1 MVELPQGADM
11 IPGRDLSRRDQV
23 AREYALDDL
32 ELYLLSVME
41 DRRHGIVPA
50 LLRGVASMAS
60 WPFAGLAELRRRVY
74 LRGRIERKRAPL
86 PVISVGNL
94 VVGGAGKTPF
104 SSYLLKGLSRQGRQV
119 AVIARGYRSGKS
131 DAVNDELIMLGR
143 QVPDVLTLATPNRL
157 AGCRKAAELGAEVA
171 VLDDGFQHIPLLR
184 DLDILL
190 LDATR
195 PFGNNRLLPRGTLR
209 EPPECARRADLAVL
223 TRVDLASRGQVGEL
237 HTWLGRLKRGMPVTE
252 CRFRPTTLKPV
263 VAGSAPPVEPES
275 LSGRHIGAFAGLA
288 DPRGFGR
295 LLRALG
301 AVVVYSRRFRD
312 HHRYTSRD
320 LAEVAAEA
328 RWAGA
333 ELLVTTEK
341 DAVKLGR
348 LASPESP
355 LYYLPIEVEMLEGE
369 DRLWA
374 EVGRAL
380 ANFKKP

>member
-1 MVELPQGADM
+1 
-11 IPGRDLSRRDQV
+11 V
-23 AREYALDDL
+23 AREYALEDL

-41 DRRHGIVPA
+41 DRLHGVMPS
-50 LLRGVASMAS
+50 LLRGVAAAAS
-60 WPFAGLAELRRRVY
+60 WPFAGAAALRRQLYLGGKLRRR
-74 LRGRIERKRAPL
+74 RAPL

-104 SSYLLKGLSRQGRQV
+104 SSYLLRGLSRQGRQV

-131 DAVNDELIMLGR
+131 DAVNDELVMLGR
-143 QVPDVLTLATPNRL
+143 QVPDALTLATPNRL
-157 AGCRKAAELGAEVA
+157 TGCRKAAELGAEVA
-171 VLDDGFQHIPLLR
+171 VLDDGFQHIPLMR

-195 PFGNNRLLPRGTLR
+195 PFGNGRLLPRGTLR
-209 EPPECARRADLAVL
+209 EPPECARRADIAVL

-237 HTWLGRLKRGMPVTE
+237 RTWLGRLRRNMPVAE
-252 CRFRPTTLKPV
+252 CCFRPATLKPV
-263 VAGSAPPVEPES
+263 VAGSAPPLDPEA
-275 LSGRHIGAFAGLA
+275 LSGRRIGAFAGLA
-288 DPRGFGR
+288 DPRSFGR

-301 AVVVYSRRFRD
+301 AAVVYSRRFRD
-312 HHRYTSRD
+312 HHRYTGRD

-341 DAVKLGR
+341 DAVKLSR
-348 LASPESP
+348 LTAPEAP
-355 LYYLPIEVEMLEGE
+355 LYYLPIEVEMREGE
-369 DRLWA
+369 DLLWA

>member
-1 MVELPQGADM
+1 L
-11 IPGRDLSRRDQV
+11 

-41 DRRHGIVPA
+41 EREHGVLA
-50 LLRGVASMAS
+50 DLLRAAAAAAS
-60 WPFAGLAELRRRVY
+60 WPFAGISSLRRRLY
-74 LRGRIERKRAPL
+74 LRGKLERKRAPL

-104 SSYLLKGLSRQGRQV
+104 SSYLLKGLARQGRQV

-131 DAVNDELIMLGR
+131 DAVNDELVMLGR
-143 QVPDVLTLATPNRL
+143 QVPDALTLATPNRL

-195 PFGNNRLLPRGTLR
+195 PFGNGRLLPRGTLR

-223 TRVDLASRGQVGEL
+223 TRVDLASRAQVGEL
-237 HTWLGRLKRGMPVTE
+237 RTWLGRLKRDMPVAE
-252 CRFRPTTLKPV
+252 CCFRPATMKAITG
-263 VAGSAPPVEPES
+263 AGGPEAPPLEPEA
-275 LSGRHIGAFAGLA
+275 LAGRRIGAFAGLA
-288 DPRGFGR
+288 DPRSFGR

-312 HHRYTSRD
+312 HHRYTGQN
-320 LAEVAAEA
+320 LAEVGAEA
-328 RWAGA
+328 RAAGA

-348 LASPESP
+348 LSPPEVP
-355 LYYLPIEVEMLEGE
+355 LYCLPIEVELREGE
-369 DRLWA
+369 DLLWA